1 MHAGPVS
8 LIKISD
14 TMKRFVSS
22 AMLVLLTV
30 SLIYSQVTQPSN
42 RNRPQPGFGAMS
54 NAFSAVTDP
63 GKAVTYKNPVIP
75 GFWSDPSVCR
85 AGEDYYLVNSTFE
98 YFPGVP
104 VFHSND
110 LVNWELIGY
119 CINRPTQ
126 LPRGLNIF
134 ATTIRY
140 HDGTFYMITTNIGG
154 EGNFY
159 VTASNPAGPW
169 SDPILTEAQGID
181 PDLFFDEDG
190 KAYVVSSTFILHEI
204 DLKTGKFTSEGRK
217 IWNGTGGRYPEGP
230 HIYKKDGF
238 YYLMIAEGGTEE
250 AHSETIARS
259 KNIWGPYNS
268 NPSNPILTHCN
279 AAGQGNPIQGVGHA
293 DIVHA
298 HDGSWWIVFH
308 GYRSVGG
315 THHIL
320 GRETCLAPVSWPEN
334 GWPVING
341 NGTVT
346 VDMTCPTLPLK
357 PLPAKPPRT
366 DFDSDKPGFE
376 WNYLRYPIP
385 ENYSLSSRKGFLR
398 LKGSEQTIEDRKT
411 PTFIGRRVQD
421 MYFTATTQLDFN
433 PGKANEEAGMTLL
446 NNGTHFDLVIKL
458 AKGRRVLVSK
468 LRFGSVVHES
478 DAVILKPGPVK
489 LIIKGERADF
499 AFLYSQGNDAPEE
512 ITRVM
517 ARYLSS
523 ETVGGFTGVYVGL
536 YATGNG
542 KVCTAD
548 ADYDW
553 FEYVK
558 NESQAQNTGFPVF

>member
-1 MHAGPVS
+1 MKKIG
-8 LIKISD
+8 LIIMLLSV
-14 TMKRFVSS
+14 TGSFLYPQVAQRSGRNLPQSGFA
-22 AMLVLLTV
+22 AM
-30 SLIYSQVTQPSN
+30 
-42 RNRPQPGFGAMS
+42 G
-54 NAFSAVTDP
+54 NAFSAIIDP
-63 GKAVTYKNPVIP
+63 EKTVTYNNPVIP

-85 AGEDYYLVNSTFE
+85 VGDDYYLVNSTFE

-104 VFHSND
+104 VFHSKD

-119 CINRPTQ
+119 CIDRPTQ

-134 ATTIRY
+134 ATTIR
-140 HDGTFYMITTNIGG
+140 HHEGTFYMITTNVGA

-159 VTASNPAGPW
+159 VTATNPAGPW
-169 SDPILTEAQGID
+169 SDPVLIEAQGID
-181 PDLFFDEDG
+181 PDLFFDDDG
-190 KAYVVSSTFILHEI
+190 KAYVISSTFILHEI
-204 DLKTGKFTSEGRK
+204 DLKTGKFISEGLK

-238 YYLMIAEGGTEE
+238 YYLMAAEGGTEE

-293 DIVHA
+293 DIVNA

-308 GYRSVGG
+308 GYRSIGG
-315 THHIL
+315 THHTL

-334 GWPVING
+334 GWPVVNG
-341 NGTVT
+341 NGTASVN
-346 VDMTCPTLPLK
+346 MTCPTLPLK
-357 PLPAKPPRT
+357 PFSPIAART
-366 DFDSDKPGFE
+366 DFTSDRPGLE
-376 WNYLRYPIP
+376 WNYLRYPVP
-385 ENYSLSSRKGFLR
+385 DNYSLSSRSGFLR
-398 LKGSEQTIEDRKT
+398 LKGSDQTIENRKS
-411 PTFIGRRVQD
+411 PTFIGRRTQD
-421 MYFTATTQLDFN
+421 MYFTATTLMEFN
-433 PGKANEEAGMTLL
+433 PGKANEEAGMILL
-446 NNGTHFDLVIKL
+446 NNGAHFDLVVKQSG
-458 AKGRRVLVSK
+458 AKRVLVGK
-468 LRFGSVVHES
+468 LAFGSIVHES
-478 DAVILKPGPVK
+478 DPVVLRPGPVK
-489 LIIKGERADF
+489 LIIKGERANF
-499 AFLYSQGNDAPEE
+499 TFLYSQGNDAAKEL
-512 ITRVM
+512 ISVM

-542 KVCTAD
+542 KICTAN

-558 NESQAQNTGFPVF
+558 DESRRENTGSQGF

>member
-1 MHAGPVS
+1 M
-8 LIKISD
+8 ID
-14 TMKRFVSS
+14 TMNRLFFSS
-22 AMLVLLTV
+22 LLVLLTGC
-30 SLIYSQVTQPSN
+30 LGYSQVTQPSN
-42 RNRPQPGFGAMS
+42 RTRPQSGFAAMG
-54 NAFSAVTDP
+54 NAFSAITDP
-63 GKAVTYKNPVIP
+63 NKTITYNNPVIP
-75 GFWSDPSVCR
+75 GFWSDPSICR
-85 AGEDYYLVNSTFE
+85 MGEDYYLVNSTFE

-104 VFHSND
+104 VFHSKD
-110 LVNWELIGY
+110 LVNWKLTGY

-134 ATTIRY
+134 AATIRY
-140 HDGTFYMITTNIGG
+140 HEGTFYMITTNMGA

-159 VTASNPAGPW
+159 VTATNPAGPW
-169 SDPILTEAQGID
+169 SDPIFIEAQGID

-268 NPSNPILTHCN
+268 NPSNPILTHCS
-279 AAGQGNPIQGVGHA
+279 AAGQNNPIQGVGHA
-293 DIVHA
+293 DIVQA
-298 HDGSWWIVFH
+298 HNGSWWIVFH
-308 GYRSVGG
+308 GYRSIGG
-315 THHIL
+315 THHTL

-334 GWPVING
+334 GWPVVNG

-346 VDMTCPTLPLK
+346 INMTCSTLPLK
-357 PLPAKPPRT
+357 PFAAKPSRT
-366 DFDSDKPGFE
+366 DFDSDKPELE
-376 WNYLRYPIP
+376 WNYLRYPDAD
-385 ENYSLSSRKGFLR
+385 NYSLSSRKGFLR
-398 LKGSEQTIEDRKT
+398 LKGSEQTIEDRKS
-411 PTFIGRRVQD
+411 PTFTGRRVQD
-421 MYFTATTQLDFN
+421 MYFTATTQLEFN
-433 PGKANEEAGMTLL
+433 PDKANEEAGMILL
-446 NNGTHFDLVIKL
+446 NNGAHFDLVVRQEGGK
-458 AKGRRVLVSK
+458 RVLVTK
-468 LRFGSVVHES
+468 LRFGSVLHES
-478 DAVILKPGPVK
+478 DAVVLKPGPVK
-489 LIIKGERADF
+489 LIIKGERANF
-499 AFLYSQGNDAPEE
+499 AFLYSQGNEAPKEL
-512 ITRVM
+512 IRVM

-542 KVCTAD
+542 KVCTAN

-553 FEYVK
+553 FEYIK
-558 NESQAQNTGFPVF
+558 DESRTGNRGFPGF